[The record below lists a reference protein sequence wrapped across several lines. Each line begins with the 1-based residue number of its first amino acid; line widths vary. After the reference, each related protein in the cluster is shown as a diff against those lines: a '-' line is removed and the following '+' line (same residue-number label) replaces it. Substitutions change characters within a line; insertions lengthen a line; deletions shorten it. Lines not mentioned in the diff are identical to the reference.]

1 MNSPTSSETILQAIP
16 HRPPMLLVDE
26 IIEQTGNKIHCQ
38 KTFRTDEYFVQGHY
52 PGHPLV
58 PGVILCECAA
68 QTGAILLSSL
78 VSAENAVPVLTRMN
92 DVKFKQMVHPGDTV
106 DILVTLDEVVANAYF
121 LTGQVKLAGKMAARL
136 GFACSVTPRQD
147 ARDS

>member
-1 MNSPTSSETILQAIP
+1 MTTPTFSDSILQAIP
-16 HRPPMLLVDE
+16 HRPPMLLVDQ
-26 IIEQTGNKIHCQ
+26 IVEQSENSIHCR
-38 KTFRTDEYFVQGHY
+38 KTFQPDEYFVQGHY

-78 VSAENAVPVLTRMN
+78 VSADNAVPVLTRMN

-106 DILVTLDEVVANAYF
+106 DIRVTLDEVVANAYF
-121 LTGQVKLAGKMAARL
+121 LTGQVKLGGKMAARL
-136 GFACSVTPRQD
+136 SFACSVTPRQETN
-147 ARDS
+147 DS